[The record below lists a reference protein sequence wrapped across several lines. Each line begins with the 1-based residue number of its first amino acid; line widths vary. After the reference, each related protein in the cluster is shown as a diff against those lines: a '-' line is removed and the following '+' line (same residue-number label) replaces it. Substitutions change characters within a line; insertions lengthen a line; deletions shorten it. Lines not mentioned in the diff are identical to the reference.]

1 MCLRKVVNLQM
12 KPQRKNHKKSW
23 KIMWGFVLPAILIAS
38 ALLTTWA
45 YAEEGNQ
52 AERTLR
58 EKRYYYK
65 AFNRRDPFQSLI
77 TGDFEESE
85 LNLVDIYGVR
95 LVGVLSGE
103 MKRFAMLEDNNGY
116 SYIVQAGDPV
126 RHGHIV
132 SVGYR
137 TLVARVSLFGQT
149 NSVTLRLEE
158 GMGKGE

>member
-1 MCLRKVVNLQM
+1 MRPLRRFNKKALKVL
-12 KPQRKNHKKSW
+12 
-23 KIMWGFVLPAILIAS
+23 WGFVLPILFITS
-38 ALLTTWA
+38 TLLTAWV
-45 YAEEGNQ
+45 YAEEEDVG
-52 AERTLR
+52 ERILR

-77 TGDFEESE
+77 VGEFEETE
-85 LNLVDIYGVR
+85 FDLVDIYSVR

-103 MKRFAMLEDNNGY
+103 MKRFAMLEDNNGF

-132 SVGYR
+132 SVGDR
-137 TLVARVSLFGQT
+137 SLVARVSIFGQT

-158 GMGKGE
+158 GIGKGE